1 LGHVT
6 QHWNRKI
13 PGGSSSSDSGVLLL
27 IEGGG
32 GAFKTT
38 TTTTTPSKGTVGR
51 QSLYSASD
59 TPSLRSQSAFL
70 SNSLVHFSGQAT
82 ASSGGGLSILAQE
95 HATVVQKLS
104 QTGRHPAPNV
114 CSSFLSLSKNIN
126 VDSVGITGVDEN
138 GLSKADLIGY
148 KSALELLAS
157 MTGETRYKK
166 TAPGL
171 FSSIC
176 FHPKQA
182 TGDSATAA
190 LSLSVCEKKHFLALG
205 AKDYLELQQL
215 KLDVQEIDD
224 AIQSGRVALS
234 YTGSDGQTRK
244 QRLKSYIRHMH
255 RTGNMYV
262 HDIDPRD
269 IAIFPDESASSIS
282 DGACPLWP
290 FIYYCLIWGDLK
302 LAIEE
307 LSRCAES
314 RMSVVEP
321 EIITVLQI
329 FRSLQQPYANAGQ
342 DRQDLDANEIKSK
355 LFVKDIT
362 PTNVKQLSAAMSV
375 CHELYQRE
383 LDESAERGIDPYR
396 LLVLNLVS
404 LSDKEILTDPGIS
417 HHVYT
422 MQTYL
427 WANVWFSIFERW
439 STLLVHGAGAL
450 QKSSLSM
457 DKG

>member
-1 LGHVT
+1 ML
-6 QHWNRKI
+6 
-13 PGGSSSSDSGVLLL
+13 PGGSSSDGMLL
-27 IEGGG
+27 IE
-32 GAFKTT
+32 ASR
-38 TTTTTPSKGTVGR
+38 TPSKGVGR
-51 QSLYSASD
+51 QSVYSASD
-59 TPSLRSQSAFL
+59 IPSLRSQSAL
-70 SNSLVHFSGQAT
+70 GSQLITNGSL
-82 ASSGGGLSILAQE
+82 ASLGGLSTLAQG
-95 HATVVQKLS
+95 HAAVIKKLS
-104 QTGRHPAPNV
+104 QSVRSPAPNV
-114 CSSFLSLSKNIN
+114 CSSFLSLSKNID

-148 KSALELLAS
+148 KSALELLAN

-166 TAPGL
+166 IPPGL
-171 FSSIC
+171 FSAIC
-176 FHPKQA
+176 FNPKVFS
-182 TGDSATAA
+182 DSTN
-190 LSLSVCEKKHFLALG
+190 LSLSVSEKKHFLALG
-205 AKDYLELQQL
+205 AKEYLELQQL
-215 KLDVQEIDD
+215 KLDIQEIDE
-224 AIQSGRVALS
+224 AIQSGRVSLS
-234 YTGSDGQTRK
+234 YAGSDGQTRK

-269 IAIFPDESASSIS
+269 IAIFPDESAGSIS

-290 FIYYCLIWGDLK
+290 FIYYCLIWGDLQS
-302 LAIEE
+302 AIDE
-307 LSRCAES
+307 LTRCGES
-314 RMSVVEP
+314 RMSIVEP

-329 FRSLQQPYANAGQ
+329 FRSLLQPYMSAGKE
-342 DRQDLDANEIKSK
+342 RSDLDANEIKSK

-362 PTNVKQLSAAMSV
+362 LTKVKQLSTAMSV

-383 LDESAERGIDPYR
+383 LNESDERGIDPYR
-396 LLVLNLVS
+396 LLILNLVS

-439 STLLVHGAGAL
+439 STLLVHGESAL
-450 QKSSLSM
+450 QKVSFSM